1 LQSQVGRQ
9 ILFHPPAGCKGQMLG
24 FYSQRPAAASFAVLL
39 EPFRCQKQWRLTIYD
54 NFRALHL
61 CFSLFGVT
69 SICKKP
75 AIALGYEHGSGTSG
89 KTTEITNV
97 GKMRDQQSVKTV
109 RRQKATQ
116 RGLPA
121 LVLHQESVAIVWP
134 ARAPKTK
141 PPVLCAR
148 NRRAV
153 LLLTVQLCLNDARSD
168 EENQLLIGS
177 AHLGVFEQVA
187 QVRNVSEQWHLSDLC
202 RVLRLHDTA
211 NHHRSTICHQ
221 NLRRGLL
228 RNQLRVALDRMAEVG
243 SCILHVHVQ
252 EDGSFRSNLWNHS
265 QAQESI
271 HVGHR
276 RRTAQLGLGHD
287 GNSYALLYYG

>member
-9 ILFHPPAGCKGQMLG
+9 ILYHSPAGCKGQMLG

-39 EPFRCQKQWRLTIYD
+39 EPFRGQKQWRLTIHD

-69 SICKKP
+69 SICKKTT
-75 AIALGYEHGSGTSG
+75 IALGYEHGSGTSG
-89 KTTEITNV
+89 KTTEITDV
-97 GKMRDQQSVKTV
+97 GKMRDQQSVKTI

-121 LVLHQESVAIVWP
+121 LVLHQESVAIVWR

-141 PPVLCAR
+141 PQVLCAR

-153 LLLTVQLCLNDARSD
+153 LLLTVQLCLDNARSD
-168 EENQLLIGS
+168 EENQLLIGG

-187 QVRNVSEQWHLSDLC
+187 QVRDVSKQGHLTDLC
-202 RVLRLHDTA
+202 RILRLHDTA
-211 NHHRSTICHQ
+211 NHHRSTIGDKH
-221 NLRRGLL
+221 LRGGLL
-228 RNQLRVALDRMAEVG
+228 RNQLRVALDRMAEVR
-243 SCILHVHVQ
+243 SCVFHVHVQ
-252 EDGSFRSNLWNHS
+252 EDGSFRGDLWNHG

-271 HVGHR
+271 H
-276 RRTAQLGLGHD
+276 
-287 GNSYALLYYG
+287 